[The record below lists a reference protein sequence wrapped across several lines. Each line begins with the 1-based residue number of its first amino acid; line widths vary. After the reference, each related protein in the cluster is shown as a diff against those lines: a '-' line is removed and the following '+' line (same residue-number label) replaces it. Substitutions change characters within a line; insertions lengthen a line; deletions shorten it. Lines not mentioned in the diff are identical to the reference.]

1 MLGQDP
7 PIQRRLLPDMQLTF
21 EKAADIALAMET
33 AAHNAETMGERV
45 GQGR

>member
-7 PIQRRLLPDMQLTF
+7 PIQRRLLSDMQLAF
-21 EKAADIALAMET
+21 EKAAGIALAMEM
-33 AAHNAETMGERV
+33 AAHNADTIGERV